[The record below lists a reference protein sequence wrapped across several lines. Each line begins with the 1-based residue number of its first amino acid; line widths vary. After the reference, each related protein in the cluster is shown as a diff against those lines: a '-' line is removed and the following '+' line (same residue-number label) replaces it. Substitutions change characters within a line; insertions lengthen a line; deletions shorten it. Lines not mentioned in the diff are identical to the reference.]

1 MTLSDW
7 LAEPVNWAFLAL
19 AAPMVVAALR
29 VVTSRNVVHAALF
42 LVLALA
48 ASAGLFILLSA
59 EFVAWVLV
67 LVSIGAVIVLFL
79 FGIMITRAPIGR
91 ETNLSHTARWPA
103 ALASLAVLAVTLWL
117 IGAVSDEVAGFGE
130 PLPAIGTATA
140 TGILGEGFITRYLIP
155 FEAVGFILLA
165 ALIGGITLARKDLT
179 PAEEAEEEER
189 ERV

>member
-1 MTLSDW
+1 MSDW
-7 LAEPVNWAFLAL
+7 LAEPVNWAFLAM
-19 AAPMVVAALR
+19 AIPMVLAALR

-42 LVLALA
+42 LVLALG

-67 LVSIGAVIVLFL
+67 LVYIGAVVVLFL

-91 ETNLSHTARWPA
+91 EADLSHATRWPA

-117 IGAVSDEVAGFGE
+117 ILAVSERIDGYDQ
-130 PLPAIGTATA
+130 PLTTVGTATA
-140 TGILGEGFITRYLIP
+140 TGILGEGFINRYLIP
-155 FEAVGFILLA
+155 FEAVGFVLLA

-179 PAEEAEEEER
+179 PAEEEKG

>member
-1 MTLSDW
+1 MTFSDW
-7 LAEPVNWAFLAL
+7 IAEPANWAFLAM
-19 AAPMVVAALR
+19 AVPMAIAGVR

-67 LVSIGAVIVLFL
+67 LVYIGAVIVLFL

-91 ETNLSHTARWPA
+91 ETELSHKNKVGPA
-103 ALASLAVLAVTLWL
+103 LVALAVFVMTTSLIIA
-117 IGAVSDEVAGFGE
+117 AGDHIDAFHE
-130 PLPAIGTATA
+130 PLPNIGSPTATE
-140 TGILGEGFITRYLIP
+140 IIGEGVITDFLIP

-179 PAEEAEEEER
+179 PLEEEEAGS
-189 ERV
+189 V

>member
-1 MTLSDW
+1 MTFSDW
-7 LAEPVNWAFLAL
+7 ISEPANWAFLAM
-19 AAPMVVAALR
+19 AIPMAIAGVR

-42 LVLALA
+42 LVLTLA

-67 LVSIGAVIVLFL
+67 LVYIGAVIVLFL

-91 ETNLSHTARWPA
+91 ETELSHRNTLPA
-103 ALASLAVLAVTLWL
+103 AAVALAVFVMTTAL
-117 IGAVSDEVAGFGE
+117 ILSASDHISAFDE
-130 PLPAIGTATA
+130 PLSNVGSPTATEIIGT
-140 TGILGEGFITRYLIP
+140 GVITEFLIP

-179 PAEEAEEEER
+179 PAEEEEAGS
-189 ERV
+189 V

>member
-1 MTLSDW
+1 MTFADW
-7 LAEPVNWAFLAL
+7 IAEPANWAFLAMAIPMAL
-19 AAPMVVAALR
+19 AGVR

-67 LVSIGAVIVLFL
+67 LVYIGAVIVLFL

-91 ETNLSHTARWPA
+91 ETNLSHERRGPA
-103 ALASLAVLAVTLWL
+103 AIVAIALFALTSSLILTATSE
-117 IGAVSDEVAGFGE
+117 IEGMDD
-130 PLPAIGTATA
+130 PLPGVGERTATE
-140 TGILGEGFITRYLIP
+140 IIGEGIITEFLIP

-179 PAEEAEEEER
+179 PAEEEETGA
-189 ERV
+189 V